1 MKIEKERIIINDDLK
16 RRLTNTATFKGK
28 EARII
33 EGNIIYIPNT
43 NISYIEPHKLIIND
57 KMYYF
62 FGQSDCCYLYENTL
76 SNPILLKD
84 IK

>member
-1 MKIEKERIIINDDLK
+1 MKIEKERIIINEDLK
-16 RRLTNTATFKGK
+16 RRLVNIATFKSK
-28 EARII
+28 KARVI

-43 NISYIEPHKLIIND
+43 NISYIEPHKLIIDD

-62 FGQSDCCYLYENTL
+62 FGKNDCCYLYKNTL